1 MAKNWNMGE
10 LVDAIVA
17 NDIAGIQDV
26 GRRFPVATTLMA
38 KVVNGDRDAIA
49 MLMHAMPD
57 HLTVRKINSTLTDG
71 VEEDAEDENDTEEVV
86 EEKPKSKRGRKTA
99 KTEDEDEEVEEKP
112 VKKTK
117 KVAKDDASDTGY
129 EGKTA
134 RELFELCNERGLKAE
149 PKKPT
154 SYYIAL
160 LEDADKKGSKKEES
174 EESEEEDDWDI

>member
-10 LVDAIVA
+10 LVDAIMA
-17 NDIAGIQDV
+17 NDISGIQDV

-38 KVVNGDRDAIA
+38 KVVNGDRDAIV

-57 HLTVRKINSTLTDG
+57 HLTVRKINSALTDG
-71 VEEDAEDENDTEEVV
+71 VEEDTEDENDTEEVV
-86 EEKPKSKRGRKTA
+86 EEKPKSKRGRKPA
-99 KTEDEDEEVEEKP
+99 KTEDDDEEVEEKP
-112 VKKTK
+112 AKKTK

-174 EESEEEDDWDI
+174 EEDDDWDI

>member
-57 HLTVRKINSTLTDG
+57 HLTVRKINSALTDG
-71 VEEDAEDENDTEEVV
+71 VEEDAEDENDTEEEVV
-86 EEKPKSKRGRKTA
+86 EEKPKSKRGRKQA

-112 VKKTK
+112 AKKTK

-160 LEDADKKGSKKEES
+160 LEDADKNGSKKEES
-174 EESEEEDDWDI
+174 EEDDDWDI

>member
-38 KVVNGDRDAIA
+38 KVVNGDRDAIT

-57 HLTVRKINSTLTDG
+57 HLTVRKINSALTDG

-99 KTEDEDEEVEEKP
+99 KTEDEDEEVEDKP

-117 KVAKDDASDTGY
+117 KVAKDDASDAGY

-134 RELFELCNERGLKAE
+134 RELFEMCNERGLKAE

-160 LEDADKKGSKKEES
+160 LEDADKKGSNKEES
-174 EESEEEDDWDI
+174 EEDDDWDI

>member
-57 HLTVRKINSTLTDG
+57 HLTVRKINSALTDG

-86 EEKPKSKRGRKTA
+86 EEKPKSKRGRKPA

-112 VKKTK
+112 AKKTK

-174 EESEEEDDWDI
+174 EEDDDWDI

>member
-57 HLTVRKINSTLTDG
+57 HLTVRKINSALTDG

-86 EEKPKSKRGRKTA
+86 EEKPKSKRGRKPA

-174 EESEEEDDWDI
+174 EEDDDWDI

>member
-57 HLTVRKINSTLTDG
+57 HLTVRKINSALTDG
-71 VEEDAEDENDTEEVV
+71 VEEDAEDAEDENDTEEVV

-174 EESEEEDDWDI
+174 EEDDDWDI

>member
-26 GRRFPVATTLMA
+26 GRRFPVATTL
-38 KVVNGDRDAIA
+38 IA

-57 HLTVRKINSTLTDG
+57 HLTVRKINSALTDG

-117 KVAKDDASDTGY
+117 KVDKDDASDAGY

-174 EESEEEDDWDI
+174 EEDDDWDS